1 MGTTRFLASLDMHFE
16 RLYAADSSSLVPTPI
31 YPFSMLLPLYDNII
45 YLVHSRCE
53 CDVLYDFIFLQKAR
67 MV

>member
-1 MGTTRFLASLDMHFE
+1 
-16 RLYAADSSSLVPTPI
+16 
-31 YPFSMLLPLYDNII
+31 MLLPLYDNMI